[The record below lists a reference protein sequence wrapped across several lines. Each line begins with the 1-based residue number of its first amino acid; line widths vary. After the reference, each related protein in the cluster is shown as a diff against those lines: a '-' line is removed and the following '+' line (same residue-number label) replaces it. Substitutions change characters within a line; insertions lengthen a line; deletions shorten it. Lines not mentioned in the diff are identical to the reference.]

1 MKVLYYTLVIVVLD
15 QLTKI
20 LVKGFS
26 IPFINI
32 NYEGMYYGQRI
43 PIIGDFFQFT
53 FVENPGMAFGIDFG
67 DGVKLWLSLFSVVA
81 SIGLLFYLYHVRNE
95 SFSLRF
101 SLALILGGAV
111 GNLIDRV
118 FYGLFYGYAPLFYGK
133 VVDFLDFDFF
143 NFEIFGRSY
152 DRWPIFNIADM
163 AVSIGVLVLLIFYR
177 QHQEILGEDKE
188 LSLENNQTENLE
200 FDYKSEISINSDNPT
215 EGNEQKDNGKPDN
228 REDVQ
233 G

>member
-1 MKVLYYTLVIVVLD
+1 LKVLYYTLIIVVLD

-20 LVKGFS
+20 FVKGFS

-32 NYEGMYYGQRI
+32 NYEGMYHGQRI

-67 DGVKLWLSLFSVVA
+67 NDVKIWLSLFSVFA
-81 SIGLLFYLYHVRNE
+81 SIGLFFYLHHVRRE

-101 SLALILGGAV
+101 SLALILGGAI

-118 FYGLFYGYAPLFYGK
+118 FYGIFYDYAPLFYGK

-177 QHQEILGEDKE
+177 QHQSDISDEKNLITDNNIIDNPESENRSDI
-188 LSLENNQTENLE
+188 SLKTE
-200 FDYKSEISINSDNPT
+200 NPT

-228 REDVQ
+228 GEEVQ
-233 G
+233 A

>member
-1 MKVLYYTLVIVVLD
+1 LKVLYYTLVIVILD

-20 LVKGFS
+20 IVKGFS
-26 IPFINI
+26 IPFINFKH
-32 NYEGMYYGQRI
+32 EGMFYGQRI
-43 PIIGDFFQFT
+43 PVIGDVFQFT

-67 DGVKLWLSLFSVVA
+67 DGVKLWLSLFSVFA
-81 SIGLLFYLYHVRNE
+81 SIGLLFYLYHVRKE

-101 SLALILGGAV
+101 SLALILGGAI

-118 FYGLFYGYAPLFYGK
+118 FYGIFYSYAPIFYGK

-177 QHQEILGEDKE
+177 QHQSDIGDEK
-188 LSLENNQTENLE
+188 SLITDNNIIDNPESENES
-200 FDYKSEISINSDNPT
+200 DISLKTDNPT
-215 EGNEQKDNGKPDN
+215 EGKEQKDNDKPDN
-228 REDVQ
+228 REEVQ
-233 G
+233 A